1 MLGHGRGPRAE
12 SEALTMPIKS
22 ISELDIAG
30 RRLFIRVDFN
40 VPLTPAG
47 GVADDTRIRESLP
60 TIRYAVEKGARVVL
74 ASHLGRP
81 KGKPDPKFTMM
92 PVAER
97 LAELLGS
104 EAEVVLTDEP
114 VGDGARKVVSDLKA
128 GKVALLENLRF
139 SAAEEANDDSFSKG
153 LASYADVYVND
164 AFGTAHRAHAS
175 TVGITKHV
183 AARGMGL
190 LMEREVKFLS
200 KLLGEVER
208 PFIAIVGG
216 AKVSDKLGVLE
227 NLLGRVNQLLI
238 GGAMAN
244 TFLKARGGRLGRSLV
259 EDDKLALARAFL
271 KKADEA
277 GVDVL
282 LPRDAVAGAGF
293 KADSGKVVSASEI
306 PEDLA
311 ALDIGPETARGFG
324 DAISR
329 ARTIFW
335 NGPMGV
341 FEAEPF
347 AAGTL
352 AIARAVAGSSAL
364 SVVGGGDSVA
374 ALHRSGLA
382 SKITHVSTG
391 GGASLEFL
399 EGKKLPGLA
408 ALEV

>member
-1 MLGHGRGPRAE
+1 
-12 SEALTMPIKS
+12 MPIKT
-22 ISELDIAG
+22 ISELDISG
-30 RRLFIRVDFN
+30 RRVFIRADFN

-60 TIRYAVEKGARVVL
+60 TIRYAMEKGARTVL

-81 KGKPDPKFTMM
+81 KGKPDPKYSLL
-92 PVAER
+92 PVAAR
-97 LAELLGS
+97 LAELLGV
-104 EAEVVLTDEP
+104 EVTLTDEP
-114 VGDGARKVVSDLKA
+114 VGDGARKVVSDLRD
-128 GKVALLENLRF
+128 GGVALLENLRF
-139 SAAEEANDDSFSKG
+139 TEAEEANDETFARA

-175 TVGITKHV
+175 TAGIAKFV
-183 AARGMGL
+183 ADKGMGL
-190 LMEREVKFLS
+190 LMEREVKFLG
-200 KLLGEVER
+200 KLLGDVER
-208 PFIAIVGG
+208 PFIAIIGG
-216 AKVSDKLGVLE
+216 AKVSDKIGVLE
-227 NLLGRVNQLLI
+227 NLLSRVNQLLI

-244 TFLKARGGRLGRSLV
+244 TFLKAKGGHLGRSLV
-259 EDDKLALARAFL
+259 EEDKLALARSFL
-271 KKADEA
+271 KKAEQA
-277 GVDVL
+277 NVDVL
-282 LPRDAVAGAGF
+282 LPRDAVAAAGI
-293 KADSGKVVSASEI
+293 KAESGRTVPASAV

-324 DAISR
+324 DAIAR

-341 FEAEPF
+341 FESEPF

-352 AIARAVAGSSAL
+352 AVANAVAANTHAL

-374 ALHRSGLA
+374 AVQKSGVA
-382 SKITHVSTG
+382 DRISHISTG

-408 ALEV
+408 ALEG